1 MEKKKIGHGVKLISS
16 WLNFKE
22 VLIKRFVFFISSVFL
37 LILLSSS
44 SLAREKGISETVFS
58 PSQECGKCHINIHQ
72 AWSNSMHAKAIE
84 DPVFKLDYLH
94 ALDENGEKIRGYCL
108 SCHSPTTRY
117 TGDIYLKNR
126 ISREGI
132 NCDFCH
138 SIYAVDLENPKD
150 PFKVNP
156 GSTQYGPYQNAS
168 SPAHIATYSE
178 LHTRSEFCAG
188 CHQLKN
194 NFGVLVLGT
203 YSEWKE
209 GPYPEQKV
217 YCQNCHMP
225 KVPGMPIV
233 DAKVKKSELNMTAH
247 EFLGGHSEINL
258 QHAATLRTQF
268 EVKKSKALV
277 AVFVTNAESGH
288 KLPTGT
294 PVRKVILSVKLL
306 DDKGKKITEKEKV
319 YQKVLLDQKG
329 DVLTESYKMI
339 LEASSILSDNRIAPK
354 ETRQE
359 KFEFDL
365 PPGIKPFSVES
376 SLRYQYPTPVL
387 TAGLMEVEM
396 AKQVVSLPLGKIF
409 LIGFFSWLRVFI
421 ILLFLFLILWMGYR
435 MLKRRFL

>member
-1 MEKKKIGHGVKLISS
+1 M
-16 WLNFKE
+16 
-22 VLIKRFVFFISSVFL
+22 KRFVFFIFSTFL
-37 LILLSSS
+37 LILLFSSS
-44 SLAREKGISETVFS
+44 FAREKGISETVFS
-58 PSQECGKCHINIHQ
+58 PSQECGNCHKNIYQ
-72 AWSNSMHAKAIE
+72 TWSNSMHAQAIS

-94 ALDENGEKIRGYCL
+94 ALNEYGEKVREYCL
-108 SCHSPTTRY
+108 TCHSPTTRY
-117 TGDIYLKNR
+117 TGDTYLKNR

-168 SPAHIATYSE
+168 SPAHLSTYSE

-203 YSEWKE
+203 YSEWRE

-217 YCQNCHMP
+217 HCQNCHMP

-233 DAKVKKSELNMTAH
+233 DPKVKKSELNMTAH

-277 AVFVTNAESGH
+277 TVFVTNAESGH

-306 DDKGKKITEKEKV
+306 DDKGKKIAEKEKV

-376 SLRYQYPTPVL
+376 TLRYQYPTPVL
-387 TAGLMEVEM
+387 TMGLMEVEM
-396 AKQVVSLPLGKIF
+396 AKEVVSLPLGKIF
-409 LIGFFSWLRVFI
+409 LIGLFSWLRVFI

>member
-1 MEKKKIGHGVKLISS
+1 MKLISS
-16 WLNFKE
+16 WLNFKK

-37 LILLSSS
+37 FILLSSS
-44 SLAREKGISETVFS
+44 SFAREKGISEAVFS
-58 PSQECGKCHINIHQ
+58 PSQECGNCHKNIYQ
-72 AWSNSMHAKAIE
+72 TWSNSMHAQAIS

-94 ALDENGEKIRGYCL
+94 ALNEYGEKIREYCL

-117 TGDIYLKNR
+117 SGDSYLKNR

-168 SPAHIATYSE
+168 SPAHQATYSE

-194 NFGVLVLGT
+194 SSGVLVLGT

-233 DAKVKKSELNMTAH
+233 DPKVKKSELNMTAH

-258 QHAATLRTQF
+258 QHSATLRTQF
-268 EVKKSKALV
+268 EVEKSKALV
-277 AVFVTNAESGH
+277 TVFVTNAESGH

-306 DDKGKKITEKEKV
+306 DDKGNKIAQKEKV
-319 YQKVLLDQKG
+319 YQKVLLDQSG
-329 DVLTESYKMI
+329 EVLTESYKMI
-339 LEASSILSDNRIAPK
+339 LDAASVLSDNRIAPK

-365 PPGIKPFSVES
+365 PSGIKPFSVES
-376 SLRYQYPTPVL
+376 DLRYQYPTPVL
-387 TAGLMEVEM
+387 TTGLMEVEM
-396 AKQVVSLPLGKIF
+396 AKQVVGLPQRRVF
-409 LIGFFSWLRVFI
+409 LIGLLSWLRVFI
-421 ILLFLFLILWMGYR
+421 ILLVLFLILWIGFR
-435 MLKRRFL
+435 FIRRLFG

>member
-1 MEKKKIGHGVKLISS
+1 
-16 WLNFKE
+16 
-22 VLIKRFVFFISSVFL
+22 
-37 LILLSSS
+37 
-44 SLAREKGISETVFS
+44 
-58 PSQECGKCHINIHQ
+58 
-72 AWSNSMHAKAIE
+72 MHAQAIS

-117 TGDIYLKNR
+117 TGDIFLKNK

-138 SIYAVDLENPKD
+138 SIYAVDLEKPKD

-156 GSTQYGPYQNAS
+156 GTTQYGPYQNAS
-168 SPAHIATYSE
+168 SPAHTAVYSE
-178 LHTRSEFCAG
+178 LHTRSELCAG

-194 NFGVLVLGT
+194 SSGVLVLGT

-209 GPYPEQKV
+209 GPYPERGI
-217 YCQNCHMP
+217 YCQSCHMP

-233 DAKVKKSELNMTAH
+233 NPSVKKSGLLMTAH

-258 QHAATLRTQF
+258 QHAATLRTELAVDNQ
-268 EVKKSKALV
+268 KATV
-277 AVFVTNAESGH
+277 TVFVTNAESGH

-294 PVRKVILSVKLL
+294 PVRKLILSVKLL
-306 DDKGKKITEKEKV
+306 DAKGNKIAEKERV

-339 LEASSILSDNRIAPK
+339 LDAATILSDNRIAPK

-359 KFEFDL
+359 EFEFEL
-365 PPGIKPFSVES
+365 PSGAKPFSAES
-376 SLRYQYPTPVL
+376 ALRYQYPTPVL
-387 TAGLMEVEM
+387 TAGLMEVEI
-396 AKQVVSLPLGKIF
+396 AKEVVSLPLGKIF
-409 LIGFFSWLRVFI
+409 LTGLLSWLRVFI
-421 ILLFLFLILWMGYR
+421 ILLVLFLILWFGFR
-435 MLKRRFL
+435 LVKKLLT